1 MLPALIQLCI
11 TGAHQQAAS
20 SNHRPHSL
28 LGPLQAP
35 PAGGAGLTASRARR
49 LSHLSVLQCYLHSSN
64 YASQVHTSR
73 QLAATIVHTHPWVP
87 CKHLLLEE
95 LASQR
100 AEPTDHELLNTAET
114 DLVDYSVQWQE
125 VVRYLQQISPANL
138 YKHVPLR
145 QQQEQL
151 SKMHQLDDLTL
162 AQEVLDALL

>member
-1 MLPALIQLCI
+1 MLTCI
-11 TGAHQQAAS
+11 TGTHQQAAG
-20 SNHRPHSL
+20 SNHCPHTP

-35 PAGGAGLTASRARR
+35 PAGGAGLTASRASKLTY
-49 LSHLSVLQCYLHSSN
+49 LSALQCYLHSSKH
-64 YASQVHTSR
+64 ALQVHTSR

-100 AEPTDHELLNTAET
+100 AEPADHELLNTAET
-114 DLVDYSVQWQE
+114 DLVDYAVQWQE

-138 YKHVPLR
+138 HKHVPLR
-145 QQQEQL
+145 QQEEQL
-151 SKMHQLDDLTL
+151 SKIHQLDDLTL